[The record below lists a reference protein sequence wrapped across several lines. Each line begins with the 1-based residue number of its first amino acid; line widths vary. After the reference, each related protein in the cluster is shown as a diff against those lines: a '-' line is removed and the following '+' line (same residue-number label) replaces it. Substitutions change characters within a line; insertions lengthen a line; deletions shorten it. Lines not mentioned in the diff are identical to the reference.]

1 MNGKELK
8 LVLIGETGK
17 GKSQL
22 GNFILNKSKAF
33 KVGITNQSETQR
45 INEDTSNIE
54 DMKVTIVDTP
64 GLNDTNS
71 LDSEIMEKIKAKFQK
86 DTNIDGII
94 YVYSYRDTR
103 LIQKH
108 RELIDNLIKIF
119 GEDVLKTRL
128 KVIFTFV
135 TSGLEFISEK
145 RMGIVEQ
152 KIKDIIKF
160 LNNMINKNDIIFVN
174 TLDIPEF
181 RQEYAPEI
189 LKLLKKFYKIKKEKG
204 SMNNEKINKDAKLKF
219 IEKQEALISL
229 NELYDQIDKKREKI
243 RIINEKIEEYRD
255 KIKGDEKGIIASSI
269 FTVFT
274 FGLSGIGTAH
284 CMDSKKSHEKQIEN
298 LEKELDYYYKELGQL
313 EKKKNELVK

>member
-33 KVGITNQSETQR
+33 KVGITNQSETQC

-119 GEDVLKTRL
+119 WEDVLKTRL

-181 RQEYAPEI
+181 RQEYTPEI
-189 LKLLKKFYKIKKEKG
+189 F
-204 SMNNEKINKDAKLKF
+204 NKDAKLKF

-243 RIINEKIEEYRD
+243 RKKKKKIEEYRD

-298 LEKELDYYYKELGQL
+298 LEKELYYYYKELGQL